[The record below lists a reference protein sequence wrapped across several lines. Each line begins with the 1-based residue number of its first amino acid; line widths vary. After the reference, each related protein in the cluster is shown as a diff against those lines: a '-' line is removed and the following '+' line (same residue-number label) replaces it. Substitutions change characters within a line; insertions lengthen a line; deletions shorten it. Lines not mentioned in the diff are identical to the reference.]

1 MSFFDIVLRPQET
14 MVEDVKHVNMQEAN
28 RTIGIYGG
36 IIGLLFGIIFSVF
49 SIIFGAVAAGMLQNI
64 PVVGVIAGL
73 GLLSILIMP
82 ILGAIFALVFT
93 HVGMHIVHFLA
104 KLLGGTGTF
113 QNNYYLWSRLL
124 WPAIAGNIIINIV
137 IFILNIIPIL
147 GLVIGSLL
155 SFFWYFYNIYL
166 TTVVISVANNISRL
180 RALVVLLL
188 PGIIIVT
195 LLAST
200 ALLILVNPSTVQ
212 GDQCDSKFGQ
222 FVITQSNI
230 SDKMSQFVL
239 VNQTGQSVTFNSVEI
254 SGVSSAG
261 KPFSAN
267 TNLSDKFNANETK
280 TVTVSHPSLGVGTYT
295 LLYKFN
301 YDWGNLTGLTASGSC
316 RGTN

>member
-1 MSFFDIVLRPQET
+1 
-14 MVEDVKHVNMQEAN
+14 
-28 RTIGIYGG
+28 
-36 IIGLLFGIIFSVF
+36 
-49 SIIFGAVAAGMLQNI
+49 
-64 PVVGVIAGL
+64 
-73 GLLSILIMP
+73 
-82 ILGAIFALVFT
+82 
-93 HVGMHIVHFLA
+93 
-104 KLLGGTGTF
+104 
-113 QNNYYLWSRLL
+113 
-124 WPAIAGNIIINIV
+124 
-137 IFILNIIPIL
+137 LNIIPIL